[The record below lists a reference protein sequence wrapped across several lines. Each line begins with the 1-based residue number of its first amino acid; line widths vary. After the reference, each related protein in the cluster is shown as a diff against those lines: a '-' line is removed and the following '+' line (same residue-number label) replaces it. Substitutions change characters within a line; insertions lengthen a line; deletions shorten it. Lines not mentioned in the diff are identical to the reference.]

1 MRCAVPPISLR
12 VQERNAV
19 ADSITIRATTKQHA
33 KLKRRRL
40 CHGCLEKPET
50 KPTLVLG
57 PIYSELPCQGCGKKP
72 CRGAMVE
79 N

>member
-1 MRCAVPPISLR
+1 
-12 VQERNAV
+12 V
-19 ADSITIRATTKQHA
+19 ADSVQIRATTKQME

-40 CHGCLEKPET
+40 CHACLADPEK

-57 PIYSELPCQGCGKKP
+57 PIYSERPCQGCGAKP

>member
-1 MRCAVPPISLR
+1 M
-12 VQERNAV
+12 E
-19 ADSITIRATTKQHA
+19 

-40 CHGCLEKPET
+40 CHTCLADPEK

-57 PIYSELPCQGCGKKP
+57 PIYSERPCQGCGAKP